1 MAVGLT
7 LTLTLTLGFMTAG
20 LDTPLQHTYYTYNYC
35 AHFAHFAHFAHSAHQ
50 VGFDT
55 LFRTVKHPKD
65 DALSLALGQKPMPDA
80 EKRRSA
86 ELTEA
91 ILLKRGREALSSDD
105 AAGHAR
111 PLPAW
116 LQDQVQAEASGGHE
130 KAS

>member
-1 MAVGLT
+1 
-7 LTLTLTLGFMTAG
+7 MTAS
-20 LDTPLQHTYYTYNYC
+20 LDTPLHSVHVLT
-35 AHFAHFAHFAHSAHQ
+35 FAHCAYQ

-55 LFRTVKHPKD
+55 LFRTVKHPKA

-105 AAGHAR
+105 AAGEAGAWSSA
-111 PLPAW
+111 PAPSAEPR
-116 LQDQVQAEASGGHE
+116 LVKRVTATPPAQDALAD
-130 KAS
+130 

>member
-1 MAVGLT
+1 
-7 LTLTLTLGFMTAG
+7 
-20 LDTPLQHTYYTYNYC
+20 
-35 AHFAHFAHFAHSAHQ
+35 
-50 VGFDT
+50 
-55 LFRTVKHPKD
+55 
-65 DALSLALGQKPMPDA
+65 MPDA

-116 LQDQVQAEASGGHE
+116 LQEQVQAEASGGHE

>member
-1 MAVGLT
+1 MPRHSPT
-7 LTLTLTLGFMTAG
+7 LTTRTTF
-20 LDTPLQHTYYTYNYC
+20 TYYAHC
-35 AHFAHFAHFAHSAHQ
+35 AHFAHYACQ

-55 LFRTVKHPKD
+55 LFRTVKHPKA

-116 LQDQVQAEASGGHE
+116 LQDQVEVEASGGHE

>member
-1 MAVGLT
+1 
-7 LTLTLTLGFMTAG
+7 MTAG